1 MAGKTAT
8 YYHTHPESYAKKKK
22 KDAKDG
28 KSRVRTTKRSEAN
41 QKRREAKKEGR
52 DVRGKDYD
60 HATDSFVDSSVNRG
74 RKEEGGRKKK
84 TPFKTIKKAVK
95 RLKNTIK
102 LLKKAK

>member
-8 YYHTHPESYAKKKK
+8 YYHTHPEAYAKKKK
-22 KDAKDG
+22 KDAEDG
-28 KSRVRTTKRSEAN
+28 KSSVRTTKRVEAN
-41 QKRREAKKEGR
+41 QKRREAKRNGQ

-74 RKEEGGRKKK
+74 RKGEGGRKKVK
-84 TPFKTIKKAVK
+84 IIKKSVK

-102 LLKKAK
+102 LLKGGGR